1 MNDNIQILNKNGD
14 VMSVEGIANVAIADL
29 NKKYLFYTLNEKVD
43 NDLTKIYIA
52 EESDVQGA
60 ANPIND
66 EEWDNIR
73 KKMVKIS
80 HKEEV
85 EGVTYY
91 SFGENMINVGDAK
104 KLAVTS
110 VAKQAFKE
118 AQTTHT
124 ISTNQTETPVVNGTS
139 TFFAQEPV
147 TSQNGDEENGGGQ
160 SIFSNPPI
168 PELTNIEQPQNSTVT
183 TGTQASE
190 IPAVPIQN
198 QPEISNVDAV
208 QNPAEEAPA
217 ISAAVPVNTDT
228 QVVEQPVIE
237 SINNESAQPTS
248 EALVEKL
255 SPQVENV
262 ITNAS
267 TDNSTISVPEQ
278 INNNVQKEII
288 SDEDALKAIE
298 VIQDYIAQEEA
309 A

>member
-52 EESDVQGA
+52 EASDVQGA

-160 SIFSNPPI
+160 SIFSNPPM

-208 QNPAEEAPA
+208 QNPAEETPA
-217 ISAAVPVNTDT
+217 ISVPVNTDT
-228 QVVEQPVIE
+228 QVLEQPVIE

-248 EALVEKL
+248 EALVENL

-267 TDNSTISVPEQ
+267 TDNSIISVPEQ